1 MEVIF
6 EFLQKR
12 GYNNISQSYYSYINK
27 WIDIWQG
34 KAEWLNIQTVNNEQY
49 PMYSLGM
56 AKRVCE
62 DLSSAITSEPF
73 TITAKKN
80 NKILQE
86 DIKKAKILKK
96 LPEAIEIIG
105 YSGTVGTVARI
116 KNANIVKKDGTLVLQ
131 KTNKTKIQTIN
142 VKANQIIPLT
152 IEDGE
157 VIDCAIVSKQKR
169 LINNEIKDI
178 YYLELHELKEKGY
191 QITNKFFI
199 KDDGTEIQVEGIID
213 TYNTLSNVP
222 LFSLGKLPKVNPIPD
237 NNGLGIALFGDSI
250 DQLTIL
256 DLVYNNFGMDF
267 KLGQK
272 LLLINKKLI
281 RIETEEYTDKEGN
294 VRTREHILYP
304 SDTRKQQF
312 MEIGNDL
319 LDDGTEKPYIFEYNP
334 DLRVGDNKE
343 GVQFALDNLSF
354 KVGFG
359 TQYYSFEN
367 RKVKGAMTATEAV
380 IANKDFVNNGK
391 KNREAINEYLIGVC
405 RALLLCEKML
415 GNTSINENQE
425 IEIADVDGFL
435 EDDSTIRQKAK
446 EDVSMGLMSKKRY
459 LMKVY
464 GMTEENALKELKA
477 IDEEQKIKN
486 IDINE
491 GEEE

>member
-6 EFLQKR
+6 KFLQER
-12 GYNNISQSYYSYINK
+12 GYNNISQSYYSHINK

-34 KAEWLNIQTVNNEQY
+34 KAEWLNIQTVDNKEY

-62 DLSSAITSEPF
+62 DLASTITSEPF

-80 NKILQE
+80 NDILQE
-86 DIKKAKILKK
+86 DLKRAKVLKK
-96 LPEAIEIIG
+96 LPAAIEIMG

-116 KNANIVKKDGTLVLQ
+116 KNAEITQKNGVLTLA
-131 KTNKTKIQTIN
+131 KTDKTKIQTID
-142 VKANQIIPLT
+142 VKPNQIIPLT

-157 VIDCAIVSKQKR
+157 IIDCAIVSKQKR
-169 LINNEIKDI
+169 VINDKIKDV
-178 YYLELHELKEKGY
+178 YYLELHELREKGY

-199 KDDGTEIQVEGIID
+199 KEDGTEIRVNGVID

-222 LFSLGKLPKVNPIPD
+222 LFSLGKIGRVNPISD
-237 NNGLGIALFGDSI
+237 NNGLGISLFGDSI

-272 LLLINKKLI
+272 LMLINKKLT
-281 RIETEEYTDKEGN
+281 RIETEEYTDKNGN
-294 VRTREHILYP
+294 LRTREHIVYP
-304 SDTRKQQF
+304 SDIRKQQF
-312 MEIGNDL
+312 VEIGNEL
-319 LDDGTEKPYIFEYNP
+319 MDDVNEKPYIFEYNP

-354 KVGFG
+354 KVGYG
-359 TQYYSFEN
+359 THYYSFETGN
-367 RKVKGAMTATEAV
+367 IVTATEAV
-380 IANKDFVNNGK
+380 IANKDFVNNGR
-391 KNREAINEYLIGVC
+391 KNREAVNEYLIGIC

-415 GNTSINENQE
+415 GNASIEEKQE
-425 IEIADVDGFL
+425 IEIAEVDGFL
-435 EDDSTIRQKAK
+435 EDDSTVRQRAK
-446 EDVSMGLMSKKRY
+446 EEVAMGLMSKKRY

-464 GMTEENALKELKA
+464 GMNEEEAIKELQNINKE
-477 IDEEQKIKN
+477 DEISNIKI
-486 IDINE
+486 
-491 GEEE
+491 EERE

>member
-1 MEVIF
+1 
-6 EFLQKR
+6 
-12 GYNNISQSYYSYINK
+12 
-27 WIDIWQG
+27 
-34 KAEWLNIQTVNNEQY
+34 
-49 PMYSLGM
+49 M

-62 DLSSAITSEPF
+62 DLASTITSEPF
-73 TITAKKN
+73 TITAKRD
-80 NKILQE
+80 NKVLQE
-86 DIKKAKILKK
+86 DLKKAKILKK
-96 LPEAIEIIG
+96 LPTAIEIMG

-116 KNANIVKKDGTLVLQ
+116 KNANIIEKNGSLVLQ
-131 KTNKTKIQTIN
+131 KTNKTKIQTVN

-152 IEDGE
+152 IEDEE
-157 VIDCAIVSKQKR
+157 VINCAIVSEQKR
-169 LINNEIKDI
+169 LIGNEIKDV
-178 YYLELHELKEKGY
+178 YYLELHELEEKGY

-222 LFSLGKLPKVNPIPD
+222 LFSLGKLPKVNPIED

-304 SDTRKQQF
+304 SDIRKQQF

-359 TQYYSFEN
+359 THYYSFESG
-367 RKVKGAMTATEAV
+367 KVGNAITATEAV
-380 IANKDFVNNGK
+380 ISNKDFINNGR
-391 KNREAINEYLIGVC
+391 KNRETVNEYLIGIC

-415 GNTSINENQE
+415 GNTSIDENQE

-435 EDDSTIRQKAK
+435 EDDSTIRQRAK
-446 EDVSMGLMSKKRY
+446 EDASMGFISRKRY
-459 LMKVY
+459 LMIVY
-464 GMTEENALKELKA
+464 KMTEKEALQELQEISKE
-477 IDEEQKIKN
+477 DKITN
-486 IDINE
+486 INVKE
-491 GEEE
+491 GEE

>member
-6 EFLQKR
+6 KFLQER
-12 GYNNISQSYYSYINK
+12 GYNNISQSYYSHINK

-34 KAEWLNIQTVNNEQY
+34 KAEWLNIQTVDNKEY

-62 DLSSAITSEPF
+62 DLASTITSEPF

-80 NKILQE
+80 NDILQE
-86 DIKKAKILKK
+86 DLKRAKVLKK
-96 LPEAIEIIG
+96 LPAAIEIMG

-116 KNANIVKKDGTLVLQ
+116 KNAEITQKNGVLTLA
-131 KTNKTKIQTIN
+131 KTDKTKIQTID

-157 VIDCAIVSKQKR
+157 IIDCAIVSEQKR
-169 LINNEIKDI
+169 VINDKIKDV
-178 YYLELHELKEKGY
+178 YYLELYELREKGY

-199 KDDGTEIQVEGIID
+199 KEDGTEIRVNGVID

-222 LFSLGKLPKVNPIPD
+222 LFSLGKIGRVNPISD
-237 NNGLGIALFGDSI
+237 NNGLGISLFGDSI

-272 LLLINKKLI
+272 LMLINKKLT
-281 RIETEEYTDKEGN
+281 RIETEEYTDKNGN
-294 VRTREHILYP
+294 LRTREHIVYP
-304 SDTRKQQF
+304 SDIRKQQF
-312 MEIGNDL
+312 VEIGNEL
-319 LDDGTEKPYIFEYNP
+319 MDDVNEKPYIFEYNP

-354 KVGFG
+354 KVGYG
-359 TQYYSFEN
+359 THYYSFETGN
-367 RKVKGAMTATEAV
+367 IVTATEAV
-380 IANKDFVNNGK
+380 IANKDFVNNGR
-391 KNREAINEYLIGVC
+391 KNREAVNEYLIGIC

-415 GNTSINENQE
+415 GNASIEEKQE
-425 IEIADVDGFL
+425 IEIAEVDGFL
-435 EDDSTIRQKAK
+435 EDDSTVRQRAK
-446 EDVSMGLMSKKRY
+446 EEVAMGLMSKKRY

-464 GMTEENALKELKA
+464 GMNEEEAIKELQNINKE
-477 IDEEQKIKN
+477 DEISNIKI
-486 IDINE
+486 
-491 GEEE
+491 EERE

>member
-6 EFLQKR
+6 KFLQER
-12 GYNNISQSYYSYINK
+12 GYNNISQSYYSHINK

-34 KAEWLNIQTVNNEQY
+34 KAEWLNIQTVDNKEY

-62 DLSSAITSEPF
+62 DLASTITSEPF

-80 NKILQE
+80 NDILQE
-86 DIKKAKILKK
+86 DLKRAKVLKK
-96 LPEAIEIIG
+96 LPAAIEIMG

-116 KNANIVKKDGTLVLQ
+116 KNAEITQKNGVLTLA
-131 KTNKTKIQTIN
+131 KTDKTKIQTID

-152 IEDGE
+152 IEDDE
-157 VIDCAIVSKQKR
+157 IIDCAIVSKQKR
-169 LINNEIKDI
+169 VINDKIKDV
-178 YYLELHELKEKGY
+178 YYLELHELREKGY

-199 KDDGTEIQVEGIID
+199 KEDGTEIRVNGVID

-222 LFSLGKLPKVNPIPD
+222 LFSLGKIGRVNPISD
-237 NNGLGIALFGDSI
+237 NNGLGISLFGDSI

-272 LLLINKKLI
+272 LMLINKKLT
-281 RIETEEYTDKEGN
+281 RIETEEYTDKNGN
-294 VRTREHILYP
+294 LRTREHIVYP
-304 SDTRKQQF
+304 SDIRKQQF
-312 MEIGNDL
+312 VEIGNEL
-319 LDDGTEKPYIFEYNP
+319 MDDVNEKPYIFEYNP

-354 KVGFG
+354 KVGYG
-359 TQYYSFEN
+359 THYYSFETGN
-367 RKVKGAMTATEAV
+367 IVTATEAV
-380 IANKDFVNNGK
+380 IANKDFVNNGR
-391 KNREAINEYLIGVC
+391 KNREAVNEYLIGIC

-415 GNTSINENQE
+415 GNASIEEKQE
-425 IEIADVDGFL
+425 IEIAEVDGFL
-435 EDDSTIRQKAK
+435 EDDSTVRQRAK
-446 EDVSMGLMSKKRY
+446 EEVAMGLMSKKRY

-464 GMTEENALKELKA
+464 GMNEEEAIKELQNINKE
-477 IDEEQKIKN
+477 DEISNIKIK
-486 IDINE
+486 E
-491 GEEE
+491 RE

>member
-6 EFLQKR
+6 KFLQER
-12 GYNNISQSYYSYINK
+12 GYNNISQSYYSHINK

-34 KAEWLNIQTVNNEQY
+34 KAEWLNIQTVDNKEY

-62 DLSSAITSEPF
+62 DLASTITSEPF

-80 NKILQE
+80 NDILQE
-86 DIKKAKILKK
+86 DLKRAKVLKK
-96 LPEAIEIIG
+96 LPAAIEIMG

-116 KNANIVKKDGTLVLQ
+116 KNAEITQKNGVFTLA
-131 KTNKTKIQTIN
+131 KTDKTKIQTID

-157 VIDCAIVSKQKR
+157 IIDCAIVSKQKR
-169 LINNEIKDI
+169 VINDKIKDV
-178 YYLELHELKEKGY
+178 YYLELHELREKGY

-199 KDDGTEIQVEGIID
+199 KEDGTEIRVNGVID

-222 LFSLGKLPKVNPIPD
+222 LFSLGKIGRVNPISD
-237 NNGLGIALFGDSI
+237 NNGLGISLFGDSI

-272 LLLINKKLI
+272 LMLINKKLT
-281 RIETEEYTDKEGN
+281 RIETEEYTDKNGN
-294 VRTREHILYP
+294 LRTREHIVYP
-304 SDTRKQQF
+304 SDIRKQQF
-312 MEIGNDL
+312 VEIGNGL
-319 LDDGTEKPYIFEYNP
+319 MDDVNEKPYIFEYNP

-354 KVGFG
+354 KVGYG
-359 TQYYSFEN
+359 THYYSFETGN
-367 RKVKGAMTATEAV
+367 IVTATEAV
-380 IANKDFVNNGK
+380 IANKDFVNNGR
-391 KNREAINEYLIGVC
+391 KNREAVNEYLIGIC

-415 GNTSINENQE
+415 GNASIEEKQE
-425 IEIADVDGFL
+425 IEIAEVDGFL
-435 EDDSTIRQKAK
+435 EDDSTVRQRAK
-446 EDVSMGLMSKKRY
+446 EEVAMGLMSKKRY

-464 GMTEENALKELKA
+464 GMNEEEAIKELQNINKE
-477 IDEEQKIKN
+477 DEISNIKI
-486 IDINE
+486 
-491 GEEE
+491 EERE

>member
-1 MEVIF
+1 MDIIF
-6 EFLQKR
+6 NFLKER
-12 GYNNISQSYYSYINK
+12 GYTNISQSYYTYINK

-34 KAEWLNIQTVNNEQY
+34 KAEWLNIQTVNNETY

-62 DLSSAITSEPF
+62 DLASTITSEPF
-73 TITAKKN
+73 TITAKKDN
-80 NKILQE
+80 NILQE
-86 DIKKAKILKK
+86 DLKKAKILKK
-96 LPEAIEIIG
+96 LPAAIEIMG
-105 YSGTVGTVARI
+105 YSGTVGTVTRI
-116 KNANIVKKDGTLVLQ
+116 KNANIVKKDGTATLQ
-131 KTNKTKIQTIN
+131 KTSKTKIQTID

-157 VIDCAIVSKQKR
+157 VIDCAIVSIQKR
-169 LINNEIKDI
+169 LIGDKIKDV

-199 KDDGTEIQVEGIID
+199 KEDGTEIQVEGIID

-222 LFSLGKLPKVNPIPD
+222 LFSLGKLPKVNPIED

-281 RIETEEYTDKEGN
+281 RVETEEYTDKEGN
-294 VRTREHILYP
+294 LRTRERILYP
-304 SDTRKQQF
+304 SDIRKQQF

-319 LDDGTEKPYIFEYNP
+319 LDDGSEKPYIFEYNP

-354 KVGFG
+354 KVGYG
-359 TQYYSFEN
+359 THYYSFETGN
-367 RKVKGAMTATEAV
+367 IVTATEAV
-380 IANKDFVNNGK
+380 ISNKDFVNNGR
-391 KNREAINEYLIGVC
+391 KNREAVNEYLIGIC
-405 RALLLCEKML
+405 RALLLCEKIL
-415 GNTSINENQE
+415 GNAQIDENQE
-425 IEIADVDGFL
+425 IEVADVDGFL

-464 GMTEENALKELKA
+464 KMTDEEALKELQEIENENKITNINVEA
-477 IDEEQKIKN
+477 KEE
-486 IDINE
+486 
-491 GEEE
+491 

>member
-6 EFLQKR
+6 KFLQER
-12 GYNNISQSYYSYINK
+12 GYNNISQSYYSHINK

-34 KAEWLNIQTVNNEQY
+34 KAEWLNIQTVDNKEY

-62 DLSSAITSEPF
+62 DLASTITSEPF

-80 NKILQE
+80 NDILQE
-86 DIKKAKILKK
+86 DLKRAKVLKK
-96 LPEAIEIIG
+96 LPAAIEIMG
-105 YSGTVGTVARI
+105 YSGTVATVARI
-116 KNANIVKKDGTLVLQ
+116 KNAEITQKNGVLTLA
-131 KTNKTKIQTIN
+131 KTDKTKIQTID

-157 VIDCAIVSKQKR
+157 IIDCAIVSKQKR
-169 LINNEIKDI
+169 VINDKIKDV
-178 YYLELHELKEKGY
+178 YYLELHELREKGY

-199 KDDGTEIQVEGIID
+199 KEDGTEIRVNGVVD

-222 LFSLGKLPKVNPIPD
+222 LFSLGKIGRVNPISD
-237 NNGLGIALFGDSI
+237 NNGLGISLFGDSI

-272 LLLINKKLI
+272 LMLINKKLT
-281 RIETEEYTDKEGN
+281 RIETEEYTDKNGN
-294 VRTREHILYP
+294 LRTREHIVYP
-304 SDTRKQQF
+304 SDIRKQQF
-312 MEIGNDL
+312 VEIGNEL
-319 LDDGTEKPYIFEYNP
+319 MDDANEKPYIFEYNP

-354 KVGFG
+354 KVGYG
-359 TQYYSFEN
+359 THYYSFETGN
-367 RKVKGAMTATEAV
+367 IVTATEAV
-380 IANKDFVNNGK
+380 IANKDFVNNGR
-391 KNREAINEYLIGVC
+391 KNREAVNEYLIGIC

-415 GNTSINENQE
+415 GNASIEEKQE
-425 IEIADVDGFL
+425 IEIAEVDGFL
-435 EDDSTIRQKAK
+435 EDDSTVRQRAK
-446 EDVSMGLMSKKRY
+446 EEVAMGLMSKKRY

-464 GMTEENALKELKA
+464 GMNEEEAIKELQNINKE
-477 IDEEQKIKN
+477 DEISNIKI
-486 IDINE
+486 
-491 GEEE
+491 EERE

>member
-1 MEVIF
+1 
-6 EFLQKR
+6 
-12 GYNNISQSYYSYINK
+12 
-27 WIDIWQG
+27 
-34 KAEWLNIQTVNNEQY
+34 
-49 PMYSLGM
+49 M

-62 DLSSAITSEPF
+62 DLSSTITSEPF
-73 TITAKKN
+73 TITAKKDN
-80 NKILQE
+80 GILQE
-86 DIKKAKILKK
+86 DLKKAKILKK
-96 LPEAIEIIG
+96 LPSAIEIMG

-116 KNANIVKKDGTLVLQ
+116 KNAKVIKKSGTLTLKKD
-131 KTNKTKIQTIN
+131 KKTKIQTVD

-152 IEDGE
+152 IKDREI
-157 VIDCAIVSKQKR
+157 IDCAIVSEQKR
-169 LINNEIKDI
+169 LINNKLTDI

-199 KDDGTEIQVEGIID
+199 KEDGTEIKVDGIID
-213 TYNTLSNVP
+213 TYNTLSNAP
-222 LFSLGKLPKVNPIPD
+222 LFSLGKLPKVNPISD

-281 RIETEEYTDKEGN
+281 KIETEEYTDKEGN
-294 VRTREHILYP
+294 VRTKEHILYP
-304 SDTRKQQF
+304 SDIRKQQF

-354 KVGFG
+354 KVGYG
-359 TQYYSFEN
+359 THYYSFETGKN
-367 RKVKGAMTATEAV
+367 GNMITATQAV
-380 IANKDFVNNGK
+380 ISNKDFVNNGR
-391 KNREAINEYLIGVC
+391 KNREAINEYLIGIC

-415 GNTSINENQE
+415 GNTSIDENQE

-435 EDDSTIRQKAK
+435 EDDSTIRQRAR
-446 EDVSMGLMSKKRY
+446 EDASMGFISKKRY
-459 LMKVY
+459 LMIVY
-464 GMTEENALKELKA
+464 KMTEKEALKELQDIKQ
-477 IDEEQKIKN
+477 EEKINN
-486 IDINE
+486 INI
-491 GEEE
+491 GEETC

>member
-1 MEVIF
+1 MDIIF
-6 EFLQKR
+6 DFLEKR
-12 GYNNISQSYYSYINK
+12 GYNNISRSYYTYINK

-34 KAEWLNIQTVNNEQY
+34 KAEWLNIKTVDNEAY

-62 DLSSAITSEPF
+62 DLASTITSEPF
-73 TITAKKN
+73 TITAKNDN
-80 NKILQE
+80 NILQE

-96 LPEAIEIIG
+96 LPNAIEIMG

-116 KNANIVKKDGTLVLQ
+116 KNANIIDKNGSLVLK
-131 KTNKTKIQTIN
+131 KTDKTKIQTVD

-157 VIDCAIVSKQKR
+157 IIDCAIVSLQKR
-169 LINNEIKDI
+169 LVGDKIKDV
-178 YYLELHELKEKGY
+178 YYLELHELEEKGY

-199 KDDGTEIQVEGIID
+199 KDDGTEISVEGIID

-222 LFSLGKLPKVNPIPD
+222 LFSLGKLPKVNPIED

-281 RIETEEYTDKEGN
+281 KIETEEYTDKEGN

-304 SDTRKQQF
+304 SDLRKQQF

-359 TQYYSFEN
+359 THYYSFETGRN
-367 RKVKGAMTATEAV
+367 GNMVTATEAV
-380 IANKDFVNNGK
+380 ISNKDFVNNGR
-391 KNREAINEYLIGVC
+391 KNREAVNEYLIGIC

-415 GNTSINENQE
+415 GNNSIDENQE
-425 IEIADVDGFL
+425 IDIADVDGFL
-435 EDDSTIRQKAK
+435 EDDSTIRQRAK
-446 EDVSMGLMSKKRY
+446 EDASMGFISHKRY
-459 LMKVY
+459 LMTVY
-464 GMTEENALKELKA
+464 KMTEAEALQELKD
-477 IDEEQKIKN
+477 IDEEEKIN
-486 IDINE
+486 SIDIKEE
-491 GEEE
+491 GE

>member
-6 EFLQKR
+6 KFLEER

-34 KAEWLNIQTVNNEQY
+34 KAEWLNIQTIDNKEY

-62 DLSSAITSEPF
+62 DLASTITSEPF

-80 NKILQE
+80 NDILQE
-86 DIKKAKILKK
+86 DLKKAKVFKK
-96 LPEAIEIIG
+96 LPEAIEIMG
-105 YSGTVGTVARI
+105 YSGTVGTVIRI
-116 KNANIVKKDGTLVLQ
+116 KNATITKKKGVPILL
-131 KTNKTKIQTIN
+131 KTEKTKIQTID

-157 VIDCAIVSKQKR
+157 VINCAIVSKQKM
-169 LINNEIKDI
+169 LINNKIKDV

-199 KDDGTEIQVEGIID
+199 KDDGTEIKVDGVID
-213 TYNTLSNVP
+213 TYNTLSDVP
-222 LFSLGKLPKVNPIPD
+222 LFSLGKLSRVNPISN

-272 LLLINKKLI
+272 LLLINKKLT
-281 RIETEEYTDKEGN
+281 RIEREEYTDKNGN
-294 VRTREHILYP
+294 IQTRERILYP
-304 SDTRKQQF
+304 SDIKKQQF
-312 MEIGNDL
+312 MEIGNEL
-319 LDDGTEKPYIFEYNP
+319 MDDGTEKPYIFEYNP

-354 KVGFG
+354 KVGYG
-359 TQYYSFEN
+359 THYYSFETGN
-367 RKVKGAMTATEAV
+367 IVTATEAV
-380 IANKDFVNNGK
+380 LSNKDFVNNGR
-391 KNREAINEYLIGVC
+391 KNRKAVNEYLIGIC

-415 GNTSINENQE
+415 GDATIDEKQE
-425 IEIADVDGFL
+425 IEIAEVDGFL
-435 EDDSTIRQKAK
+435 EDDSTIRQRAK
-446 EDVSMGLMSKKRY
+446 EEVSMGLMSKKRY
-459 LMKVY
+459 LIKVY
-464 GMTEENALKELKA
+464 GMSEEDALKEIKELNNE
-477 IDEEQKIKN
+477 DEISNIKLE
-486 IDINE
+486 E
-491 GEEE
+491 GE

>member
-6 EFLQKR
+6 KFLQER
-12 GYNNISQSYYSYINK
+12 GYNNISQSYYSHINK

-34 KAEWLNIQTVNNEQY
+34 KAEWLNIQTVDNKEY

-62 DLSSAITSEPF
+62 DLASTITSEPF

-80 NKILQE
+80 NDILQE
-86 DIKKAKILKK
+86 DLKRAKVLKK
-96 LPEAIEIIG
+96 LPAAIEIMG

-116 KNANIVKKDGTLVLQ
+116 KNAEITQKNGVLTLA
-131 KTNKTKIQTIN
+131 KTDKTKIQTID

-157 VIDCAIVSKQKR
+157 IIDCAIVSKQKR
-169 LINNEIKDI
+169 VINDKIKDV
-178 YYLELHELKEKGY
+178 YYLELHELREKGY

-199 KDDGTEIQVEGIID
+199 KEDGTEIRVDGVID

-222 LFSLGKLPKVNPIPD
+222 LFSLGKIGRVNPISD
-237 NNGLGIALFGDSI
+237 NNGLGISLFGDSI

-272 LLLINKKLI
+272 LMLINKKLT
-281 RIETEEYTDKEGN
+281 RIETEEYTDKNGN
-294 VRTREHILYP
+294 LRTREHIVYP
-304 SDTRKQQF
+304 SDIRKQQF
-312 MEIGNDL
+312 VEIGNEL
-319 LDDGTEKPYIFEYNP
+319 MDDVNEKPYIFEYNP

-354 KVGFG
+354 KVGYG
-359 TQYYSFEN
+359 THFYSFETGN
-367 RKVKGAMTATEAV
+367 IVTATEAV
-380 IANKDFVNNGK
+380 IANKDFVNNGR
-391 KNREAINEYLIGVC
+391 KNREAVNEYLIGIC

-415 GNTSINENQE
+415 GNASIEEKQE
-425 IEIADVDGFL
+425 IEIAEVDGFL
-435 EDDSTIRQKAK
+435 EDDSTVRQRAK
-446 EDVSMGLMSKKRY
+446 EEVAMGLMSKKRY

-464 GMTEENALKELKA
+464 GMNEEEAIKELQNINKE
-477 IDEEQKIKN
+477 DEISNIKI
-486 IDINE
+486 
-491 GEEE
+491 EERV

>member
-6 EFLQKR
+6 KFLQER
-12 GYNNISQSYYSYINK
+12 GYNNISQSYYSHINK

-34 KAEWLNIQTVNNEQY
+34 KAEWLNIQTVDNKEY

-62 DLSSAITSEPF
+62 DLASTITSEPF

-80 NKILQE
+80 NDILQE
-86 DIKKAKILKK
+86 DLKRAKVLKK
-96 LPEAIEIIG
+96 LPAAIEIMG

-116 KNANIVKKDGTLVLQ
+116 KNAEITQKNGVLTLA
-131 KTNKTKIQTIN
+131 KTDKTKIQTID

-157 VIDCAIVSKQKR
+157 IIDCAIVSKQKR
-169 LINNEIKDI
+169 VISDKIKDV
-178 YYLELHELKEKGY
+178 YYLELHELREKGY

-199 KDDGTEIQVEGIID
+199 KEDGTEIRVNGVID

-222 LFSLGKLPKVNPIPD
+222 LFSLGKIGRVNPISD
-237 NNGLGIALFGDSI
+237 NNGLGISLFGDSI

-272 LLLINKKLI
+272 LMLINKKLT
-281 RIETEEYTDKEGN
+281 RIETEEYTDKNGN
-294 VRTREHILYP
+294 LRTREHIVYP
-304 SDTRKQQF
+304 SDIRKQQF
-312 MEIGNDL
+312 VEIGNEL
-319 LDDGTEKPYIFEYNP
+319 MDDVNEKPYIFEYNP

-354 KVGFG
+354 KVGYG
-359 TQYYSFEN
+359 THYYSFETGN
-367 RKVKGAMTATEAV
+367 IVTATEAV
-380 IANKDFVNNGK
+380 IANKDFVNNGR
-391 KNREAINEYLIGVC
+391 KNREAVNEYLIGIC

-415 GNTSINENQE
+415 GNASIEEKQE
-425 IEIADVDGFL
+425 IEIAEVDGFL
-435 EDDSTIRQKAK
+435 EDDSTVRQRAK
-446 EDVSMGLMSKKRY
+446 EEVAMGLMSKKRY

-464 GMTEENALKELKA
+464 GMNEEEAIKELQNINKE
-477 IDEEQKIKN
+477 DEISNIKI
-486 IDINE
+486 
-491 GEEE
+491 EERE

>member
-6 EFLQKR
+6 KFLQER
-12 GYNNISQSYYSYINK
+12 GYNNISQSYYSHINK

-34 KAEWLNIQTVNNEQY
+34 KAEWLNIQTVDNKEY

-62 DLSSAITSEPF
+62 DLASTITSEPF

-80 NKILQE
+80 NDILQE
-86 DIKKAKILKK
+86 DLKRAKVLKK
-96 LPEAIEIIG
+96 LPAAIEIMG

-116 KNANIVKKDGTLVLQ
+116 KNAEITQKNGVLTLA
-131 KTNKTKIQTIN
+131 KTDKTKIQTID

-157 VIDCAIVSKQKR
+157 IIDCAIVSKQKR
-169 LINNEIKDI
+169 VINDKIKDV
-178 YYLELHELKEKGY
+178 YYLELHELREKGY

-199 KDDGTEIQVEGIID
+199 KEDGTEIRVDGVID

-222 LFSLGKLPKVNPIPD
+222 LFSLGKIGRVNPISD
-237 NNGLGIALFGDSI
+237 NNGLGISLFGDSI

-281 RIETEEYTDKEGN
+281 RIETEEYTDKNGN
-294 VRTREHILYP
+294 LRTREHIVYP
-304 SDTRKQQF
+304 SDIRKQQF
-312 MEIGNDL
+312 VEIGNEL
-319 LDDGTEKPYIFEYNP
+319 MDDVNEKPYIFEYNP

-354 KVGFG
+354 KVGYG
-359 TQYYSFEN
+359 THYYSFETGN
-367 RKVKGAMTATEAV
+367 IVTATEAV
-380 IANKDFVNNGK
+380 IANKDFVNNGR
-391 KNREAINEYLIGVC
+391 KNREAVNEYLIGIC

-415 GNTSINENQE
+415 GNASIEEKQE
-425 IEIADVDGFL
+425 IEIAEVDGFL
-435 EDDSTIRQKAK
+435 EDDSTVRQRAK
-446 EDVSMGLMSKKRY
+446 EEVAMGLMSKKRY

-464 GMTEENALKELKA
+464 GMNEEEAIKELQNINKE
-477 IDEEQKIKN
+477 DEISNIKI
-486 IDINE
+486 
-491 GEEE
+491 EERE

>member
-1 MEVIF
+1 MDVIF
-6 EFLQKR
+6 DFLEER
-12 GYNNISQSYYSYINK
+12 GYNNISRSYYTYINK

-34 KAEWLNIQTVNNEQY
+34 KAEWLNIKTVNNEEY

-62 DLSSAITSEPF
+62 DLASTITSEPF

-80 NKILQE
+80 NKVLQE
-86 DIKKAKILKK
+86 DLKKSKIFKK
-96 LPEAIEIIG
+96 LPTAIEIMG

-116 KNANIVKKDGTLVLQ
+116 KNANIIEKSGSFVLQ
-131 KTNKTKIQTIN
+131 KTSKTKIQTMD

-152 IEDGE
+152 IEDDE
-157 VIDCAIVSKQKR
+157 VIDCAIVSEQKR

-178 YYLELHELKEKGY
+178 YYLELHELEEKGY

-199 KDDGTEIQVEGIID
+199 KDDGTEIQVEGVID

-222 LFSLGKLPKVNPIPD
+222 LFSLGKLNKVNPIPD

-304 SDTRKQQF
+304 SDIRKQQF

-354 KVGFG
+354 KVGYG
-359 TQYYSFEN
+359 THYYSFETGRN
-367 RKVKGAMTATEAV
+367 GNMVTATQAV
-380 IANKDFVNNGK
+380 ISNKDFVNNGR
-391 KNREAINEYLIGVC
+391 KNREAVNEYLIGIC

-415 GNTSINENQE
+415 GNTSIDENQE

-446 EDVSMGLMSKKRY
+446 EDVSMGLISKKRY

-464 GMTEENALKELKA
+464 GMSEKEALKELKA
-477 IDEEQKIKN
+477 IDEEEITNVN
-486 IDINE
+486 I
-491 GEEE
+491 EEEEEE

>member
-6 EFLQKR
+6 KFLQER
-12 GYNNISQSYYSYINK
+12 GYNNISQSYYSHINK

-34 KAEWLNIQTVNNEQY
+34 KAEWLNIQTVDNKEY

-62 DLSSAITSEPF
+62 DLASTITSEPF

-80 NKILQE
+80 NDILQE
-86 DIKKAKILKK
+86 DLKRAKVLKK
-96 LPEAIEIIG
+96 LPAAIEIMG
-105 YSGTVGTVARI
+105 YSGTVGTVVRI
-116 KNANIVKKDGTLVLQ
+116 KNAEITQKNGVLTLA
-131 KTNKTKIQTIN
+131 KTDKTKIQTID

-157 VIDCAIVSKQKR
+157 IIDCAIVSKQKR
-169 LINNEIKDI
+169 VINGKIKDV
-178 YYLELHELKEKGY
+178 YYLELHELREKGY

-199 KDDGTEIQVEGIID
+199 KEDGTEIRVDGVID

-222 LFSLGKLPKVNPIPD
+222 LFSLGKIGRVNPISD
-237 NNGLGIALFGDSI
+237 NNGLGISLFGDSI

-272 LLLINKKLI
+272 LMLINKKLT
-281 RIETEEYTDKEGN
+281 RIETEEYTDKNGN
-294 VRTREHILYP
+294 LRTREHIVYP
-304 SDTRKQQF
+304 SDIRKQQF
-312 MEIGNDL
+312 VEIGNEL
-319 LDDGTEKPYIFEYNP
+319 MDDVNEKPYIFEYNP

-354 KVGFG
+354 KVGYG
-359 TQYYSFEN
+359 THYYSFETGN
-367 RKVKGAMTATEAV
+367 IVTATEAV
-380 IANKDFVNNGK
+380 IANKDFVNNGR
-391 KNREAINEYLIGVC
+391 KNREAVNEYLIGIC

-415 GNTSINENQE
+415 GNASIEEKQE
-425 IEIADVDGFL
+425 IEIAEVDGFL
-435 EDDSTIRQKAK
+435 EDDSTVRQRAK
-446 EDVSMGLMSKKRY
+446 EEVAMGLMSKKRY

-464 GMTEENALKELKA
+464 GMNEEEAIKELQNINKE
-477 IDEEQKIKN
+477 DEISNIKI
-486 IDINE
+486 
-491 GEEE
+491 EERE